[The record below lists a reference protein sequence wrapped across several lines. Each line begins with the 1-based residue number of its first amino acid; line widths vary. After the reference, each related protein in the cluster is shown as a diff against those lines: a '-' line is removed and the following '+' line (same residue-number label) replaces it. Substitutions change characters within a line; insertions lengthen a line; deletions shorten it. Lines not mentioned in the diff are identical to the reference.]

1 MKKILVVEDDFDIGE
16 IVTMTLNSKY
26 DVLLKQ
32 DSKQLLDVIKHF
44 KPQVIIIDNF
54 IGQKNAKEI
63 LEEINAD
70 GFNLNV
76 PVILFTAHPAIKEI
90 AIEIGAA
97 DFLAKPFD
105 LDDLENCVNRVLLT
119 IE

>member
-16 IVTMTLNSKY
+16 IVKMLLSSKY

-44 KPQVIIIDNF
+44 KPQLIIMDNF
-54 IGQKNAKEI
+54 IGKKNAKEM
-63 LEEINAD
+63 LEEINTD
-70 GFNLNV
+70 GFSLNV
-76 PVILFTAHPAIKEI
+76 PVILFTAHPDIKEI

-97 DFLAKPFD
+97 DFIAKPFD
-105 LDDLENCVNRVLLT
+105 LYDFENCINRVIT
-119 IE
+119 AD